1 VDKSKITHTVSQS
14 SLTVEH
20 LINEEL
26 AGILSTQEYSRI
38 GNKTVPGLL
47 A

>member
-1 VDKSKITHTVSQS
+1 MGKSEITHTVSQS

-26 AGILSTQEYSRI
+26 AAILSTQWYSRI
-38 GNKTVPGLL
+38 DSKIVPGLL